1 MPPTAKVNREM
12 ILNAALDIT
21 RREGFEAV
29 NARSV
34 AALLG
39 CSTRPIFTCYENM
52 EAMKADFL
60 EYAFAFYEER
70 AAAWGEGE
78 DPCLVLPLTYL
89 RFAREEP
96 LLFRA
101 LFIREMALDMRRAE
115 DFYREPGNGRK
126 AEAFAHCLGV
136 GPQAGRDIFL
146 DLFLWAHGAAVLTA
160 TGKLDLTGEEARRRT
175 KAVVAA
181 LAAPHRP

>member
-1 MPPTAKVNREM
+1 MPPAAKVTREM
-12 ILNAALDIT
+12 VLQAALDIT
-21 RREGFEAV
+21 RRAGFEAV

-34 AALLG
+34 AARLG

-60 EYAFAFYEER
+60 EYAFAFYEQR

-78 DPCLVLPLTYL
+78 DPCLALPLAYL

-115 DFYREPGNGRK
+115 DFYREPGNVRK
-126 AEAFAHCLGV
+126 AEAFARRLGV
-136 GPQAGRDIFL
+136 DPRAGREIFL
-146 DLFLWAHGAAVLTA
+146 DLFLWAHGAAVLAA
-160 TGKLDLTGEEARRRT
+160 TGKLKLDDGEARRRAKT
-175 KAVVAA
+175 VVAA

>member
-1 MPPTAKVNREM
+1 MPPTAKVTREM
-12 ILNAALDIT
+12 ILSAALDIT
-21 RREGFEAV
+21 RREGFDAV
-29 NARSV
+29 NARSL
-34 AALLG
+34 AARLG

-52 EAMKADFL
+52 EAVKADFL
-60 EYAFAFYEER
+60 EYAFAFYEQR

-78 DPCLVLPLTYL
+78 DPCLALPLTYL

-101 LFIREMALDMRRAE
+101 LFIRE
-115 DFYREPGNGRK
+115 PGNGRK
-126 AEAFAHCLGV
+126 AEAFARQLGV
-136 GPQAGRDIFL
+136 DPQAGREIFL
-146 DLFLWAHGAAVLTA
+146 DLFLWAHGAAVLAA
-160 TGKLDLTGEEARRRT
+160 TGKLDLEEEEARRRA